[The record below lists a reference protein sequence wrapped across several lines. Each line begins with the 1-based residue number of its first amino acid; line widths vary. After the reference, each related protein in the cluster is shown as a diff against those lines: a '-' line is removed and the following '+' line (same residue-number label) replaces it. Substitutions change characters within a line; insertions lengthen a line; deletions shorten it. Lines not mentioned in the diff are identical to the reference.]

1 MIYFQYTQCN
11 MSSCLHGMSGLISQI
26 NNGPYSTSI
35 TQLGHETAEP
45 QESRFIGNAESQEE
59 NFA

>member
-1 MIYFQYTQCN
+1 MCD
-11 MSSCLHGMSGLISQI
+11 MSSCLYGISGLISQV

-45 QESRFIGNAESQEE
+45 QESRYIGSQEE